1 MAVFVAED
9 EAFVVAALKAGL
21 VPEAIA
27 SSPVSF
33 EVVPEGIALQ
43 PLERVA
49 SADRKHL
56 LGIGFGTRRSLDGGE
71 RRACWAEVVSPR
83 PGAEPEPPLPHV
95 LLLCPR
101 AEAASLV
108 GALLR
113 LGCDDQ
119 QLCFFTDED
128 GTERVACRA
137 VAPPYYV
144 VLAAFERGGTVEA
157 YLPVQGRPQ
166 IWIAAGYEHPLASEL
181 VAPEGQLALVRI
193 GAAWRRIPD
202 GPWRSVAQHTT
213 LEVPPAESLEAI
225 ESRERYRVELTLA
238 RSSST
243 DTPTLWV
250 LRGDAIAAVD
260 RLVASL
266 PAEALGGLAF
276 AALQTSDGT
285 QVVAIRARRLG
296 RSAPPALELPGAQT
310 YATLPLLERIHV
322 PLNTTVAPPLR
333 VERLAE
339 ALAPDPDRLVW
350 LERTD
355 DASFRVE
362 SAPDEAFVPL
372 AEWVDHVASEHA
384 EPLKRW
390 MSQAVFEF
398 EPFTADA
405 DAKRGAREDDDK
417 PKRTRRR
424 TSAPPP
430 EESEPSDTDVLPQA
444 RQVSAGPRPVRL
456 EVQELEPS
464 ERAKELARIEEEILE
479 HDGEPDDPV
488 VTSAWAAL
496 ASGYAAGE
504 QGMQAGLAFV
514 HALWDTPAGEL
525 YDARAHAWVQAEG
538 AMAGAEAFTLVD
550 DPSPDRVR
558 AVAARV
564 IAGDTD
570 DAATIGWL
578 REHDERLTTRAYWL
592 LWEKLSNATGDTLA
606 RVRATDAVLARLR
619 GGLSARDV
627 PTFVRGDSGSGEG
640 GSSITG
646 QLADEL
652 QRTREQYA
660 KTKRKRSTVEAS
672 PALTD
677 GYVQFVFGWGFGRL
691 GRDEDSRRALE
702 LADELHRE
710 LPSDD
715 SVHAFLRA
723 AYRERVAAA
732 LEGLALETPL
742 SSARV
747 AELEALERYD
757 RYKVDRLRQAS
768 LILDWSPHVDP
779 FSEFGARDKKN
790 DIAVG
795 DAQPET
801 LAAAVD
807 ARLADLG
814 DAPAD
819 ALARVV
825 ALVAVLPGFLAV
837 PRLEPMLG
845 AVGALEPDARIAPLE
860 GITLIAGRCEHW
872 PTVGVACQRFE
883 ALMSED
889 GLTDRTAPALALS
902 RLSGTLRRANQ
913 TRQVLEMLG
922 TQYEALAGNEVG
934 PVTARL
940 QLATAMTTLGDASRL
955 DTATAVGLE
964 LLGSAALIPAARLG
978 LTRQLMLALGR
989 GSPEQAIAGVRAL
1002 LKGLKTITD
1011 SFNTN
1016 SHFCL
1021 SVLAF
1026 VESLVL
1032 GLARPDVLGSERAR
1046 RFVDNDE
1053 HRLRQRLFATT

>member
-21 VPEAIA
+21 VPQSIA
-27 SSPVSF
+27 SSPVRF
-33 EVVPEGIALQ
+33 TVIPEGIALQ
-43 PLERVA
+43 PVKRVA

-56 LGIGFGTRRSLDGGE
+56 LGIGFGTRRSLESGE
-71 RRACWAEVVSPR
+71 ERSCWAEVVSPR

-101 AEAASLV
+101 EEAPSLV

-128 GTERVACRA
+128 GVERVACRA

-157 YLPVQGRPQ
+157 YLPVPGRSQ
-166 IWIAAGYEHPLASEL
+166 IWVAAGYEHPLASEL
-181 VAPEGQLALVRI
+181 SAPEQQLVLVRK
-193 GAAWRRIPD
+193 GTSWRRIPD
-202 GPWRSVAQHTT
+202 GPWRSVAEHTS
-213 LEVPPAESLEAI
+213 LDVPPAAALDVV

-250 LRGDAIAAVD
+250 LRGEAIGAVD

-276 AALQTSDGT
+276 AALETADEER
-285 QVVAIRARRLG
+285 VVAIRARRLG

-322 PLNTTVAPPLR
+322 PLHTTVAPPLR

-350 LERTD
+350 LERTEGT
-355 DASFRVE
+355 SFRVE

-372 AEWVDHVASEHA
+372 SEWVDHVASEHA
-384 EPLKRW
+384 EPLSRW

-398 EPFTADA
+398 EAFTADA
-405 DAKRGAREDDDK
+405 DAQRGVREEEPK
-417 PKRTRRR
+417 PKRARRR
-424 TSAPPP
+424 AAPPP
-430 EESEPSDTDVLPQA
+430 VESEPSDSDVLPEVREVA
-444 RQVSAGPRPVRL
+444 SGPRPVRL
-456 EVQELEPS
+456 KVQELEPS
-464 ERAKELARIEEEILE
+464 ELAKELARIEEEILDHE
-479 HDGEPDDPV
+479 GEPDDSE
-488 VTSAWAAL
+488 VTSAWSSLAA
-496 ASGYAAGE
+496 GYAAG
-504 QGMQAGLAFV
+504 QQSMQAGLAFV

-525 YDARAHAWVQAEG
+525 YDARAHTWVEAEG
-538 AMAGAEAFTLVD
+538 TLGGRDAFTLAD
-550 DPSPDRVR
+550 DPSADRVR

-564 IAGDTD
+564 IAGQTD

-578 REHDERLTTRAYWL
+578 REHDDRLTTRAYWL

-619 GGLSARDV
+619 GGLSARDI
-627 PTFVRGDSGSGEG
+627 PAFVRGDSGSSDG
-640 GSSITG
+640 GSSVTG

-652 QRTREQYA
+652 VRTREQYS
-660 KTKRKRSTVEAS
+660 KTKRKRSTVEAA

-677 GYVQFVFGWGFGRL
+677 GYAQFVFAWGFGRL
-691 GRDEDSRRALE
+691 GRDEDSRRVLE
-702 LADELHRE
+702 LADELHADV
-710 LPSDD
+710 SDD
-715 SVHAFLRA
+715 DAVHGFLRA
-723 AYRERVAAA
+723 AYRERVQQS

-768 LILDWSPHVDP
+768 MILDWSPHVDP
-779 FSEFGARDKKN
+779 FSEFGARDKK
-790 DIAVG
+790 DDMAIG

-807 ARLADLG
+807 ARLGDLG

-825 ALVAVLPGFLAV
+825 ALAGVLPGFLAV

-872 PTVGVACQRFE
+872 PTVAAACQRFE
-883 ALMSED
+883 ALMSTD
-889 GLTDRTAPALALS
+889 GLADRTAPALALS
-902 RLSGTLRRANQ
+902 RLSSTLRRAGQ
-913 TRQVLEMLG
+913 TPQVLQMLG
-922 TQYEALAGNEVG
+922 SQYEALVGNEAG
-934 PVTARL
+934 PATARL
-940 QLATAMTTLGDASRL
+940 QLATAMATLGDPAKL
-955 DTATAVGLE
+955 EGATAVGLE
-964 LLGSAALIPAARLG
+964 LLGSAALIPAARLN

-989 GSPEQAIAGVRAL
+989 GSPEQAVAGVRAL

-1032 GLARPDVLGSERAR
+1032 GLARPDALGSERAR
-1046 RFVDNDE
+1046 RFVENDE
-1053 HRLRQRLFATT
+1053 HRLRQRLFATAD